1 MLFRSVLKKITK
13 QTGVNFFY
21 DQKKISQSSRV
32 NLNVSNQ
39 TIETVLKSLSIQT
52 GLYFNRNKNTINV
65 GFDTKEKGLKILK
78 GKVVDQNGEAVIGAS
93 IQVKGTTAGVIT
105 DINGNYELT
114 NVPIN
119 AQIAI
124 SYIGY
129 QTIIL
134 NANSKKLADRKSVV

>member
-1 MLFRSVLKKITK
+1 M
-13 QTGVNFFY
+13 
-21 DQKKISQSSRV
+21 
-32 NLNVSNQ
+32 
-39 TIETVLKSLSIQT
+39 
-52 GLYFNRNKNTINV
+52 
-65 GFDTKEKGLKILK
+65 K

-124 SYIGY
+124 SYIDY

-134 NANSKKLADRKSVV
+134 NANSKKN